1 MKNITFLIL
10 GLFVTINANSQ
21 CENWN
26 NAANKEALEEAHV
39 LYQQELEAGRYEQAY
54 EYWNKVFPVA
64 PAADGKR
71 ISQYLE
77 GAKIHGEL
85 FKASADQEQKK
96 AYKETAYAIYDQ
108 LVECYKNGGMATE
121 GEADMNKKIGFVY
134 GRKAF
139 DMFYTY
145 NELYSKTLQAIE
157 QAIEYGGNDN
167 EYIIFAP
174 AASIVAYN
182 IKKGKMEK
190 TKAVELYKSL
200 NAIADHN
207 INKNDFLSENYA
219 QARDNMNGT
228 FATVEDEIFDC
239 DYFKD
244 KLKPEYE
251 KDPQNYEQIKYII
264 VTLKQKGC
272 PETDPFLMELEAIW
286 AEYAAEYNAKQL
298 AEFQANNPAVVAK
311 ELYDKGEF
319 KGAIEK
325 YDEAI
330 EQEEDAEKKASY
342 LFSKASIQFRKLKQ
356 YSTARATAR
365 EAAAMR
371 PGWGRPYMLIGDM
384 YGSSA
389 RNCGDSWNQRLA
401 ILAAIDKYKEAKRVD
416 PSAADEANERIA
428 KYNRSKP
435 KLEDGFQRGIK
446 EGATAKVGCWI
457 GETVRVSFSK

>member
-1 MKNITFLIL
+1 MKNITFILL
-10 GLFVTINANSQ
+10 GLFITGNIHAQ

-26 NAANKEALEEAHV
+26 GATNKDQLEEFHV
-39 LYQQELEAGRYEQAY
+39 LYQQEFEAGRYEQAY
-54 EYWNKVFPVA
+54 EYWSKVFPVA

-85 FKASADQEQKK
+85 FKSETDKAKKQEL
-96 AYKETAYAIYDQ
+96 KEAGLAIFDQ
-108 LVECYKNGGMATE
+108 LIECYKSGGLPTE
-121 GEADMNKKIGFVY
+121 DEADKNKKIGFVY

-139 DMFYTY
+139 DMFYTF
-145 NELYSKTLQAIE
+145 NELYSKTLEAID
-157 QAIEYGGNDN
+157 QAIEYAGNDN
-167 EYIIFAP
+167 EYVIFAP

-182 IKKGKMEK
+182 VKKGKMDK
-190 TKAVELYKSL
+190 KRAVQLYNVL
-200 NAIADHN
+200 NEIADYN
-207 INKNDFLSENYA
+207 INKGDYLSEYFA

-239 DYFKD
+239 DYFKA
-244 KLKPEYE
+244 KLKPGYE
-251 KDPQNYEQIKYII
+251 DDPENYDLIKYTI

-272 PETDPFLMELEAIW
+272 AVDDPFLVELEELW
-286 AEYAAEYNAKQL
+286 AEYAAEYNAQQL

-311 ELYDKGEF
+311 ELYDKGDY

-330 EQEEDAEKKASY
+330 EQEEDSEKKASY

-365 EAAAMR
+365 EAAVMR

-384 YGSSA
+384 YGASA

-401 ILAAIDKYKEAKRVD
+401 ILAAIDKYQEAKIVD
-416 PSAADEANERIA
+416 PSAAEEANARIA
-428 KYNRSKP
+428 KYNKSKP

-446 EGATAKVGCWI
+446 EGDKAKVGCWI
-457 GETVRVSFSK
+457 GETVRISFSK